1 MSTAKSRILLCIDGS
16 ESSLKAATKALS
28 IAKRFDSEI
37 IALYISVI
45 PTNIRRAPEYVWDE
59 MYDYDL
65 EQVNKWLTSIIEK
78 AKDYHLSFKI
88 VVKES
93 KTSIVKEIITKSEEH
108 AVDLIV
114 LGSTGRSGFESL
126 LMGSVAHGVAT
137 YADCSVLVIR

>member
-1 MSTAKSRILLCIDGS
+1 MCIDGS
-16 ESSLKAATKALS
+16 DSSLKAATKALS

-65 EQVNKWLTSIIEK
+65 EQVNKWLKSIIEK
-78 AKDYHLSFKI
+78 AKEYHLSFKI